1 MPHAIVVSAFGG
13 PEVLEYVEVDMPLA
27 GPGEVVV
34 RVAAAGINYI
44 DVYRR
49 SGKYPVELP
58 GIPGAEASGTVSAVG
73 PGVTSVAIGDRVA
86 FPDNTGGYAEYVI
99 ASAAKCLPVPDG
111 IDDLTAAAIPMQL
124 LTAHYLVDGSYQLE
138 AGDTCL
144 IHAGAGGVGLV
155 LTQLAKLK
163 GARVITTVSTP
174 EKAELSRDAG
184 ADHVIGYENFDTVVR
199 DITDGV
205 GVNVV
210 YDGVGKDTFDGSL
223 ASLRNRGMLVSFG
236 SASGA
241 VPPFDISRLVQG
253 GSLSITR
260 PTLGSFVAEPAERA
274 WRWKEVTDAVLAGDV
289 TVRID
294 QTYKLSDAPQAHR
307 DLEAR
312 LTTGKSL
319 LIPEDFKLG

>member
-13 PEVLEYVEVDMPLA
+13 PEVLEYVEVDMPKP
-27 GPGEVVV
+27 GRGEVVV
-34 RVAAAGINYI
+34 KVAAAGINYI

-49 SGKYPVELP
+49 MGKYPVELP
-58 GIPGAEASGTVSAVG
+58 GIPGAEASGTISAVG
-73 PGVTSVAIGDRVA
+73 VGVNTVAVGDRVA

-99 ASAAKCLPVPDG
+99 APASKCLPVPDEM
-111 IDDLTAAAIPMQL
+111 DDLTAAAIPMQL
-124 LTAHYLVDGSYQLE
+124 LTAHYLIDGSYHLE

-155 LTQLAKLK
+155 LTQMAKRV

-174 EKAELSRDAG
+174 AKKELSLAAG
-184 ADHVIGYENFDTVVR
+184 ADHVIDYENFPHVVR
-199 DITDGV
+199 ELTDGV

-223 ASLRNRGMLVSFG
+223 ASLRTRGMLVSFG
-236 SASGA
+236 SASGPVA
-241 VPPFDISRLVQG
+241 PFDISRLVQG
-253 GSLSITR
+253 GSLSVTR
-260 PTLGSFVAEPAERA
+260 PTLFNFVAEPAERA
-274 WRWKEVTDAVLAGDV
+274 WRWKEVCDAVLSGDV
-289 TVRID
+289 VVRVD
-294 QTYKLSDAPQAHR
+294 QTYPLVDAAHAHR

-319 LIPEDFKLG
+319 LIP

>member
-13 PEVLEYVEVDMPLA
+13 PEVLEYVEVDMPVA

-34 RVAAAGINYI
+34 RVAAAGVNYI

-49 SGKYPVELP
+49 AGKYPVEIP
-58 GIPGAEASGTVSAVG
+58 GIPGAEASGTVSAIG
-73 PGVTSVAIGDRVA
+73 AGVTSVAVGDRVA
-86 FPDNTGGYAEYVI
+86 FPDNNGGYAEYVI
-99 ASAAKCLPVPDG
+99 APASKCLPVPDG
-111 IDDLTAAAIPMQL
+111 MDDLTAAAIPMQL

-174 EKAELSRDAG
+174 EKAELSKAAG
-184 ADHVIGYENFDTVVR
+184 ADHVIGYENFTQVVR
-199 DITDGV
+199 DLTDGV
-205 GVNVV
+205 GVNVA

-223 ASLRNRGMLVSFG
+223 ASLRSRGMLVSFG

-241 VPPFDISRLVQG
+241 VPPFEISRLVQG
-253 GSLSITR
+253 GSLSVTR
-260 PTLGSFVAEPAERA
+260 PTLFNFVEQPAERA
-274 WRWKEVTDAVLAGDV
+274 WRWKEVTEAVLAGDV
-289 TVRID
+289 TVRIG
-294 QTYKLSDAPQAHR
+294 QTYPLADAAAAHR

-319 LIPEDFKLG
+319 LIP

>member
-13 PEVLEYVEVDMPLA
+13 PEVLEYVEVEMPQA

-49 SGKYPVELP
+49 VGKYPVEIP
-58 GIPGAEASGTVSAVG
+58 GIPGAEASGTVSAIG
-73 PGVTSVAIGDRVA
+73 AGVTSVAVGDRVA
-86 FPDNTGGYAEYVI
+86 FPDNNGGYAEYVI
-99 ASAAKCLPVPDG
+99 APASKCLPVPDG
-111 IDDLTAAAIPMQL
+111 MDDLTAAAIPMQL

-174 EKAELSRDAG
+174 EKAELSKAAG
-184 ADHVIGYENFDTVVR
+184 ADHVIGYENFTQVVR
-199 DITDGV
+199 DLTDGV
-205 GVNVV
+205 GVNVA

-223 ASLRNRGMLVSFG
+223 ASLRTRGVLVSFG

-241 VPPFDISRLVQG
+241 VPPFEISRLVQG
-253 GSLSITR
+253 GSLSVTR
-260 PTLGSFVAEPAERA
+260 PTLFNFVEQPAERA
-274 WRWKEVTDAVLAGDV
+274 WRWKEVTEAVLAGDV

-294 QTYKLSDAPQAHR
+294 QTYPLADAAAAHR

-319 LIPEDFKLG
+319 LIP

>member
-13 PEVLEYVEVDMPLA
+13 PEVLEYVEVDMPVA

-34 RVAAAGINYI
+34 RVAAAGVNYI

-49 SGKYPVELP
+49 AGKYPVEIP
-58 GIPGAEASGTVSAVG
+58 GIPGAEASGTVSAIG
-73 PGVTSVAIGDRVA
+73 AGVTSVAVGDRVA
-86 FPDNTGGYAEYVI
+86 FPDNNGGYAEYVI
-99 ASAAKCLPVPDG
+99 APASKCLPVPDG
-111 IDDLTAAAIPMQL
+111 MDDLTAAAIPMQL

-174 EKAELSRDAG
+174 EKAELSTAAG
-184 ADHVIGYENFDTVVR
+184 ADHVIGYENFTQVVR
-199 DITDGV
+199 DLTDGV
-205 GVNVV
+205 GVNVA

-223 ASLRNRGMLVSFG
+223 ASLRTRGVLVSFG
-236 SASGA
+236 SASGT
-241 VPPFDISRLVQG
+241 VPPFEISRLVQG
-253 GSLSITR
+253 GSLSVTR
-260 PTLGSFVAEPAERA
+260 PTLFNFVEQPAERA
-274 WRWKEVTDAVLAGDV
+274 WRWKEVTEAVLAGDV

-294 QTYKLSDAPQAHR
+294 QTYPLADAAAAHR

-319 LIPEDFKLG
+319 LIP

>member
-1 MPHAIVVSAFGG
+1 MPHAIVVSQFGG
-13 PEVLEYVEVDMPLA
+13 PEVLEYVEVEMPIA
-27 GPGEVVV
+27 APGEVVV

-49 SGKYPVELP
+49 AGKYPVELP
-58 GIPGAEASGTVSAVG
+58 GIPGAEASGTVAAIG
-73 PGVTSVAIGDRVA
+73 AGVTEVAVGDRVA

-99 ASAAKCLPVPDG
+99 APAAKCLPVPDG

-155 LTQLAKLK
+155 LTQLAKLR

-174 EKAELSRDAG
+174 EKAELSKDAG
-184 ADHVIGYENFDTVVR
+184 ADHVIGYENFETVVR

-223 ASLRNRGMLVSFG
+223 ASLRTRGMLVSFG

-241 VPPFDISRLVQG
+241 VAPFDLSRLVQN
-253 GSLSITR
+253 GSLSVTR
-260 PTLGSFVAEPAERA
+260 PTLFNFVAEPAERA
-274 WRWKEVTDAVLAGDV
+274 WRWKEVTDAVLNGDV
-289 TVRID
+289 VVRID
-294 QTYKLSDAPQAHR
+294 QTYPLAEAAQAHR

-319 LIPEDFKLG
+319 LIP

>member
-58 GIPGAEASGTVSAVG
+58 GIPGAEASGTVSAIG

>member
-58 GIPGAEASGTVSAVG
+58 GIPGAEASGTVSAIG
-73 PGVTSVAIGDRVA
+73 PGVTSVAVGDRVA

>member
-13 PEVLEYVEVDMPLA
+13 PEVLEYVEVEMPVA

-34 RVAAAGINYI
+34 RVAAAGVNYI

-49 SGKYPVELP
+49 AGKYPVEIP
-58 GIPGAEASGTVSAVG
+58 GIPGAEASGTVSAIG
-73 PGVTSVAIGDRVA
+73 AGVTLVDVGDRVA
-86 FPDNTGGYAEYVI
+86 FPDNNGGYAEYVI
-99 ASAAKCLPVPDG
+99 APASKCLPVPDG
-111 IDDLTAAAIPMQL
+111 MDDLTAAAIPMQL
-124 LTAHYLVDGSYQLE
+124 LTAHYLVDGSYHLE

-174 EKAELSRDAG
+174 EKAELSTAAG
-184 ADHVIGYENFDTVVR
+184 ADHVIGYENFTQVVR
-199 DITDGV
+199 DLTDGV

-223 ASLRNRGMLVSFG
+223 ASLRSRGMLVSFG
-236 SASGA
+236 SASGP
-241 VPPFDISRLVQG
+241 VPPFEISRLVQG
-253 GSLSITR
+253 GSLTLTR
-260 PTLGSFVAEPAERA
+260 PTLFSYVEEPAERA
-274 WRWKEVTDAVLAGDV
+274 WRWKEVTEAVLAGDV

-294 QTYKLSDAPQAHR
+294 QTYPLADAAAAHR

-319 LIPEDFKLG
+319 LIP